1 NDRLSGVPMDELNE
15 RIFKEV
21 VMYLRQHIT
30 NYDNILDALRSTFH
44 STSHVEKLF
53 FGGKIN
59 MLNQPEFH
67 DITRVRSLLSLIEK
81 EQDVLKLVQSPH
93 TGISIKIGKEND
105 YEEME
110 NCSLITASYS
120 VDQKQIGSIAIIGP
134 TRMNYSRVV
143 SLLQH
148 VTSDLSKALTSL
160 YDE

>member
-1 NDRLSGVPMDELNE
+1 
-15 RIFKEV
+15 
-21 VMYLRQHIT
+21 
-30 NYDNILDALRSTFH
+30 
-44 STSHVEKLF
+44 
-53 FGGKIN
+53 